1 MNYYLKMGGLAVL
14 GYLCLWIIFMI
25 LMSSIMYFEQYG
37 YPSINS
43 FMKMIY
49 GL

>member
-1 MNYYLKMGGLAVL
+1 MNYYLKIGGFVVL

-25 LMSSIMYFEQYG
+25 VMSSKMYFDQYG

>member
-1 MNYYLKMGGLAVL
+1 MNYYLKIAGFVIL
-14 GYLCLWIIFMI
+14 GYLCLWLIYIII
-25 LMSSIMYFEQYG
+25 MSLKLYFEQYG
-37 YPSINS
+37 YPSIKS